1 MISALLY
8 QQPVSFRAG
17 KNDLS
22 FINRIR
28 DRNVSRLDSLQ
39 KDKIETLLK
48 FRDVKKVIE
57 QYRAFLA
64 SYSRDIPV
72 DILNTSKK
80 DLGEMEQFLE
90 VLKSKLHEINLSIIE
105 EEEKNY

>member
-1 MISALLY
+1 MIPALLY
-8 QQPVSFRAG
+8 QQPVSFKSG

-28 DRNVSRLDSLQ
+28 DRNASKLDSLQ

-57 QYRAFLA
+57 QYRAFLN
-64 SYSRDIPV
+64 SYSQEVPV
-72 DILNTSKK
+72 EILNTSKK

-90 VLKSKLHEINLSIIE
+90 VLKSKLHEINLSIIA